1 MYKSVRTLKSLKVEI
16 GRWNS
21 SYSDLPLVAVRFRET
36 TTGTYCGPNWVH
48 VGGWNDLRCPSIR
61 ISIIRSTGAED
72 ARILAEQMHDDL
84 SKAMMRRI
92 AEDYEKLAKRAS
104 LRASGDSKTA

>member
-1 MYKSVRTLKSLKVEI
+1 MSEHPHFNNPQHWRD
-16 GRWNS
+16 R
-21 SYSDLPLVAVRFRET
+21 
-36 TTGTYCGPNWVH
+36 
-48 VGGWNDLRCPSIR
+48 
-61 ISIIRSTGAED
+61 AED